1 MLLKDIL
8 VNGVT
13 MEQVLGRLWV
23 EKYRPRLIDDLV
35 LPDDYKE
42 DFKKCIEQRDIA
54 NFLFHGPPGGGKTT
68 VARILVSK
76 NGILNSANDN
86 LLEING
92 SSKRTRGIS
101 FVEDVIEPFL
111 KIPPAGNDPFR
122 VVFIDEADY
131 LTDASFHSLRSIIE
145 RYEKYG
151 RFLFTCNYISKLP
164 EAIQSR
170 TQEYFF
176 KQLPL
181 EFILEYCKNILNNE
195 QIKYNEDDLK
205 FVIDSFYPDVR
216 KVVNNLQRSSR
227 SDTLRVSKDIALTSE
242 RVVISCVTEII
253 DALKSDQQHRIS
265 KSVNTIISRLG
276 ERDLEYRSLYS
287 NLFFKKGIPA
297 PAKIVINK
305 YSNSHG
311 NCLVP
316 SMHFM
321 GCVYELIKVLMDYR
335 KAVRG

>member
-1 MLLKDIL
+1 LKDII
-8 VNGVT
+8 VNGVA
-13 MEQVLGRLWV
+13 MDQILGRLWV
-23 EKYRPRLIDDLV
+23 EKYRPKVIDDLV
-35 LPDDYKE
+35 LPEDYKE

-68 VARILVSK
+68 IARILTSK
-76 NGILNSANDN
+76 NGILNNPRDN

-122 VVFIDEADY
+122 IVFIDEADY

-145 RYEKYG
+145 RYEKSG

-164 EAIQSR
+164 DAIQSR

-176 KQLPL
+176 RQLPI
-181 EFILEYCKNILNNE
+181 EFVIDYCKKVLESEKIEYSE
-195 QIKYNEDDLK
+195 QDMK
-205 FVIDSFYPDVR
+205 FVIDSFYPDIR
-216 KVVNNLQRSSR
+216 KMINNLQRSSR
-227 SDTLRVSKDIALTSE
+227 TNKLKVSKDIALTSE
-242 RVVISCVTEII
+242 RVIISSVTEII
-253 DALKSDQQHRIS
+253 DALKTNQKH
-265 KSVNTIISRLG
+265 KISRSINAIIARLN
-276 ERDLEYRSLYS
+276 ERDLEYRSVYS
-287 NLFFKKGIPA
+287 NLFFKQGIPA

-321 GCVYELIKVLMDYR
+321 GCVYEIIKVLMDYK
-335 KAVRG
+335 KAAGA